1 MNDYASAAEF
11 VMMHESIAAMLGVR
25 RVGVTEAASRLQ
37 AAGLI
42 AYARGR
48 IRVLDKAGLRKKSCA
63 CYRSSGSNT
72 RGCTRACLGC
82 CPGHEE
88 GPRLLD
94 SGFRCRVSRA
104 TPRANLGR
112 EFT

>member
-42 AYARGR
+42 AYARPHKSARQSGPAQEVL
-48 IRVLDKAGLRKKSCA
+48 RVLSVIRQQYAGL
-63 CYRSSGSNT
+63 
-72 RGCTRACLGC
+72 
-82 CPGHEE
+82 HE
-88 GPRLLD
+88 GLSRLL
-94 SGFRCRVSRA
+94 SRA
-104 TPRANLGR
+104 
-112 EFT
+112 